1 MEDSC
6 RIHTPSCRHIDYGI
20 VNIALGDCK
29 PNQSNYLNKSKWQ
42 IPFSTDD
49 ISVLALFTALA
60 CTPVDIR
67 GITEDMDL
75 SVPPANESYTV
86 YSGGSLSDNTI
97 NWNGWYEDGTYT
109 AGTQLGTF
117 TSSSLTTVVG
127 QSNGPGGGGH
137 GGGSGPGGGGPGWW
151 N

>member
-1 MEDSC
+1 M
-6 RIHTPSCRHIDYGI
+6 
-20 VNIALGDCK
+20 
-29 PNQSNYLNKSKWQ
+29 
-42 IPFSTDD
+42 
-49 ISVLALFTALA
+49 ALFTALA

-109 AGTQLGTF
+109 AGTLLGTF

-137 GGGSGPGGGGPGWW
+137 GGGSGLGGGGPGWW

>member
-1 MEDSC
+1 MSLSSPP
-6 RIHTPSCRHIDYGI
+6 PS
-20 VNIALGDCK
+20 V
-29 PNQSNYLNKSKWQ
+29 
-42 IPFSTDD
+42 T
-49 ISVLALFTALA
+49 
-60 CTPVDIR
+60 
-67 GITEDMDL
+67 
-75 SVPPANESYTV
+75 ANESYTV

-109 AGTQLGTF
+109 AGTLLGTF

-127 QSNGPGGGGH
+127 QSNGPGDGGH